1 MHLSVPTY
9 LIVVNGFA
17 ELNVNTVTVT
27 LDFGSFV
34 YIEFMNFVAA
44 VFAAS
49 SLVTPSDVLFDFMLY
64 DKSITSTIFTASF
77 PVVPFL
83 TSFTAAFNSDTVVVT
98 VLLSPLVVPPKFAVF
113 EIVFPIEFGLIL
125 AVNFNSTLLP
135 FSSSAIF
142 HSISVFASFNFPPDV
157 ILSAFTSSSDCKL
170 SVTFIFL

>member
-17 ELNVNTVTVT
+17 VLNVNTVTVT
-27 LDFGSFV
+27 LDSGFFV

-113 EIVFPIEFGLIL
+113 EIVFPIVVALTVASNSSVILEFFVIAKL
-125 AVNFNSTLLP
+125 
-135 FSSSAIF
+135 F
-142 HSISVFASFNFPPDV
+142 HSIFEP
-157 ILSAFTSSSDCKL
+157 FT
-170 SVTFIFL
+170 TPF